1 MFRLAFRSHRWQDCG
16 KKAVDI
22 AKLVDILAVNCFWK
36 GDAVSPILGPRDRKK
51 DKNLA
56 QMGILAIVPTILLVA
71 PMMGYFAGSWAD
83 EYFGT
88 EPYLLIVGLVLGF
101 GAAARE
107 IYNLIKRSQALDKEK
122 DDGNDGSGVH

>member
-1 MFRLAFRSHRWQDCG
+1 M
-16 KKAVDI
+16 
-22 AKLVDILAVNCFWK
+22 
-36 GDAVSPILGPRDRKK
+36 SPILGPRDRKK

-56 QMGILAIVPTILLVA
+56 QMGVLVIVPTILLVA

-83 EYFGT
+83 ERFGT

-107 IYNLIKRSQALDKEK
+107 IFNLIKRSQALDQEK
-122 DDGNDGSGVH
+122 DDSNDGSGVH